1 MNSQP
6 EKNVGLRRPIH
17 GEGHSSTQVDAF
29 FWMRIHSPDLCKR
42 SNPRL
47 TPFVRYL
54 RLYRAFVVN
63 CLARAM
69 EFRVQFFAGIFGYAI
84 WTSVSLLF
92 IQVVFGQ
99 VGAVRGWT
107 RDEMW
112 VLYGSFVVLESFCYG
127 VLGPNMWRFSGGVRD
142 GTLDLAL
149 TKPVSAQFY
158 VSVRFL
164 DLNGCLNSLLGF
176 ALIFLGLS
184 RLSHFPSPLDWL
196 MWLVLLGCGFVMAY
210 AIWFIS
216 VTFAIWA
223 VKLEGIAV
231 VFDPMMQM
239 ARFPLQIYPARALSF
254 LTVVLPVAFLTT
266 FPTLALL
273 GRGNIQMLLG
283 ALGLASAFL
292 ALSHVFWKFALR
304 FYGSASS

>member
-1 MNSQP
+1 
-6 EKNVGLRRPIH
+6 
-17 GEGHSSTQVDAF
+17 
-29 FWMRIHSPDLCKR
+29 MR
-42 SNPRL
+42 
-47 TPFVRYL
+47 YG

-112 VLYGSFVVLESFCYG
+112 VLYGTFVVLESFCYG
-127 VLGPNMWRFSGGVRD
+127 VLGPNMWRFSSNVRD

-149 TKPVSAQFY
+149 TKPVSTQFY
-158 VSVRFL
+158 VSARFL
-164 DLNGCLNSLLGF
+164 DLNGCLNAVLGL
-176 ALIFLGLS
+176 ALIALGLS
-184 RLSHFPSPLDWL
+184 HLGHWPSPLDWAL
-196 MWLVLLGCGFVMAY
+196 WLVLLCCGFVMAY
-210 AIWFIS
+210 AIWFGC

-266 FPTLALL
+266 FPTQALL
-273 GRGNIQMLLG
+273 GRGNLGTLLA

-292 ALSHVFWKFALR
+292 WLSHRFWNFALR